1 MNTTLTNKL
10 EAAVSSGKGPDLTK
24 LDPESAKQL
33 SAFMNPQM
41 LLDQPKLKELHT
53 TLPEQIQPLF
63 NQLIEM
69 LRNALSDSLTVV
81 FLSGTALLVIA
92 ALLVLF
98 LKEIPLRSGEK
109 KTEVTA
115 EGKSE
120 GKNLEK
126 SVPAA
131 H

>member
-1 MNTTLTNKL
+1 M
-10 EAAVSSGKGPDLTK
+10 
-24 LDPESAKQL
+24 
-33 SAFMNPQM
+33 
-41 LLDQPKLKELHT
+41 
-53 TLPEQIQPLF
+53 PEQIQPLF

-109 KTEVTA
+109 KMEAHA
-115 EGKSE
+115 EDKTGSK
-120 GKNLEK
+120 KLEK

>member
-1 MNTTLTNKL
+1 
-10 EAAVSSGKGPDLTK
+10 
-24 LDPESAKQL
+24 
-33 SAFMNPQM
+33 
-41 LLDQPKLKELHT
+41 
-53 TLPEQIQPLF
+53 
-63 NQLIEM
+63 M

>member
-1 MNTTLTNKL
+1 
-10 EAAVSSGKGPDLTK
+10 
-24 LDPESAKQL
+24 
-33 SAFMNPQM
+33 M
-41 LLDQPKLKELHT
+41 LLDQPKLKELHA

-109 KTEVTA
+109 KVEVTA

-120 GKNLEK
+120 SKKLEN